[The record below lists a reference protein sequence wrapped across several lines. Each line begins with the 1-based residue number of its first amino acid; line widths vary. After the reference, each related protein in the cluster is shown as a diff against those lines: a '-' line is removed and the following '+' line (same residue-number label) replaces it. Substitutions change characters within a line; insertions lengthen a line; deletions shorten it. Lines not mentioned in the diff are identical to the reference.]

1 MTHVAD
7 LHPGVELA
15 QMDIP
20 IGVSDIV
27 AMSIATRDFHPV
39 HHDTAVARALGH
51 PGLFINIMTTSGLIE
66 RFVHARCPEGA
77 TLRSLKLKLGVPH
90 HADTVLSLSG
100 TVEKAG
106 LDAGVPWAELSITA
120 GNPLG
125 RHAAAQVRVEWPS
138 QQ

>member
-1 MTHVAD
+1 VTHPAE
-7 LHPGVELA
+7 LQPGAELA
-15 QMDIP
+15 RLDIP

-66 RFVHARCPEGA
+66 RFVRARCPEGA

-90 HADTVLSLSG
+90 HADNVLSLSG

-106 LDAGVPWAELSITA
+106 AANGVHWAELSITA

-125 RHAAAQVRVEWPS
+125 RHAAALVRVEWPS
-138 QQ
+138 